1 MTISSSLN
9 ASVAGLNVNASR
21 LAAISDNIANAGTY
35 GYKRA
40 QTEFSSLVVASGNG
54 KYSAGGVTSTTT
66 RSISSQGSIV
76 STENS
81 LDLAVVGDGML
92 AVTPIDEIGS
102 VNPELRMKPT
112 DSFTPDQNGT
122 LISASG
128 FALLGWPLDE
138 NEQPISQLRDSVT
151 GLEPVSVAASRFV
164 ASPTTFME
172 FGINLSAD
180 DTRFDASGDPVS
192 VPIEYFDNLGSS
204 ETLTATF
211 TPTIPATG
219 ASNEWTLEI
228 ADSATAAA
236 SNPVATFTLTFDDT
250 RGLGGTLMDVAVV
263 TPTGVNYDVTTG
275 IATFDVNGGPME
287 VQLGPY
293 GTDSSMTQLSA
304 EFAPSSITK
313 DGNRA
318 GILTSIEVDS
328 DGYLVGIYDAGLSRK
343 LFRIPVVDVPNPD
356 GLAVQDGQT
365 FTVTPQSGAFYLW
378 DSGSGPAG
386 ILTGYALEGST
397 TDIAGELTS
406 LIETQRAY
414 SSNAKVVQTVDEMLQ
429 ETTNIKR

>member
-40 QTEFSSLVVASGNG
+40 QTEFSSLVVSSGTG

-66 RSISSQGSIV
+66 RAISAEGSIV

-81 LDLAVVGDGML
+81 LDLAVVGRGML
-92 AVTPIDEIGS
+92 PVTPEDDIDS
-102 VNPELRMKPT
+102 ASPELRLKPT
-112 DSFTPDQNGT
+112 DSFTPNQDGK
-122 LISASG
+122 LISSSG
-128 FALLGWPLDE
+128 FALLGWPLDQ
-138 NEQPISQLRDSVT
+138 NEEPISQLRDSTT

-172 FGINLSAD
+172 FGINLSAE
-180 DTRFDASGDPVS
+180 DTRAGASGDPLS
-192 VPIEYFDNLGSS
+192 VPIEYFDNFGAS

-211 TPTIPATG
+211 TPTVPAAG
-219 ASNEWTLEI
+219 ASNEWTMELI
-228 ADSATAAA
+228 DSATAAA
-236 SNPVATFTLTFDDT
+236 SNPIASFTLTFNDT
-250 RGLGGTLMDVAVV
+250 RGLGGALETIVVNSGGSYDVAS
-263 TPTGVNYDVTTG
+263 GL
-275 IATFDVNGGPME
+275 ATINVDGGPME
-287 VQLGPY
+287 IQMGPY
-293 GTDSSMTQLSA
+293 GSNSSLTQLSA

-313 DGNRA
+313 NGNRA
-318 GILTSIEVDS
+318 GILTSIEVDA
-328 DGYLVGIYDAGLSRK
+328 DGFLVGLYDTGLSRK
-343 LFRIPVVDVPNPD
+343 LFQIPVVDVPNPD
-356 GLAVQDGQT
+356 GLAVKDGQS

-397 TDIAGELTS
+397 TDIAAELTS

>member
-66 RSISSQGSIV
+66 RAISAEGSIV

-81 LDLAVVGDGML
+81 LDLAVVGRGFL
-92 AVTPIDEIGS
+92 PVTPIDEIDS
-102 VNPELRMKPT
+102 ASPELRLKPT
-112 DSFTPDQNGT
+112 DSFTPNENGV
-122 LISASG
+122 LISSSG
-128 FALLGWPLDE
+128 FALLGWPLDQ
-138 NEQPISQLRDSVT
+138 NEEPGTRLRDSVT

-164 ASPTTFME
+164 ANATTFMD
-172 FGINLSAD
+172 FGINLSAE
-180 DTRFDASGDPVS
+180 DTRAGASGDPLS
-192 VPIEYFDNLGSS
+192 VPIEYFDNFGAS

-211 TPTIPATG
+211 IPTVPAAG
-219 ASNEWTLEI
+219 ASNEWTLELG
-228 ADSATAAA
+228 DSASATSPIA
-236 SNPVATFTLTFDDT
+236 SFTLTFDDT
-250 RGLGGTLMDVAVV
+250 RGLGGALLDVVV
-263 TPTGVNYDVTTG
+263 NSGGAYDATSG
-275 IATFDVNGGPME
+275 IATIALAGGPME
-287 VQLGPY
+287 IQLGPY
-293 GTDSSMTQLSA
+293 GQNSSLTQLSA

-313 DGNRA
+313 NGNRA
-318 GILTSIEVDS
+318 GILTSIEVDA
-328 DGYLVGIYDAGLSRK
+328 DGYLVGLYDTGLSRR
-343 LFRIPVVDVPNPD
+343 LFQIPVVDVPNPD
-356 GLAVQDGQT
+356 GMSVKDGQT
-365 FTVTPQSGAFYLW
+365 FTVTPSSGAFYLW

-397 TDIAGELTS
+397 TDIAAELTS

>member
-40 QTEFSSLVVASGNG
+40 QTEFSSLVVSSGTG

-66 RSISSQGSIV
+66 RAISAEGSIV

-81 LDLAVVGDGML
+81 LDLAVVGRGML
-92 AVTPIDEIGS
+92 PVTPEDDIDS
-102 VNPELRMKPT
+102 ASPELRLKPT
-112 DSFTPDQNGT
+112 DSFTPNQDGK
-122 LISASG
+122 LISSSG
-128 FALLGWPLDE
+128 FALLGWPLDQ
-138 NEQPISQLRDSVT
+138 NEEPISQLRDSTT

-172 FGINLSAD
+172 FGINLSAE
-180 DTRFDASGDPVS
+180 DTRAGASGDPLS
-192 VPIEYFDNLGSS
+192 VPIEYFDNFGAS

-211 TPTIPATG
+211 TPTVPAAG
-219 ASNEWTLEI
+219 ASNEWTMELI
-228 ADSATAAA
+228 DSATAAA
-236 SNPVATFTLTFDDT
+236 SNPIASFTLTFNDT
-250 RGLGGTLMDVAVV
+250 RGLGGALETIVVNSGGSYDVAS
-263 TPTGVNYDVTTG
+263 GL
-275 IATFDVNGGPME
+275 ATINVDGGPME
-287 VQLGPY
+287 IQMGPY
-293 GTDSSMTQLSA
+293 GSNSSLTQLSA

-313 DGNRA
+313 NGNRA
-318 GILTSIEVDS
+318 GILTSIEVDA
-328 DGYLVGIYDAGLSRK
+328 DGFLVGLYDTGLSRK
-343 LFRIPVVDVPNPD
+343 LFQIPVVDVPNPD
-356 GLAVQDGQT
+356 GLAVKDGQS

-397 TDIAGELTS
+397 TDIAAELTS

-429 ETTNIKR
+429 EPTNIKR